1 MVGDEPNHL
10 ILPVLQRLRRA
21 FGDIGELGC
30 QRKTSGA
37 CRQQHAVAPLRIR
50 GEWRDLGFVGLTKHQ
65 IADAVCPMVTHRLR
79 PSGEIGFRADLFGHD
94 RQRFET
100 ARSGDAVAGL
110 LLVGADEQKF
120 LHGGTGL
127 QLAT

>member
-1 MVGDEPNHL
+1 MPEQVSAKSDFAAWPES
-10 ILPVLQRLRRA
+10 VR
-21 FGDIGELGC
+21 
-30 QRKTSGA
+30 
-37 CRQQHAVAPLRIR
+37 
-50 GEWRDLGFVGLTKHQ
+50 
-65 IADAVCPMVTHRLR
+65 
-79 PSGEIGFRADLFGHD
+79 D